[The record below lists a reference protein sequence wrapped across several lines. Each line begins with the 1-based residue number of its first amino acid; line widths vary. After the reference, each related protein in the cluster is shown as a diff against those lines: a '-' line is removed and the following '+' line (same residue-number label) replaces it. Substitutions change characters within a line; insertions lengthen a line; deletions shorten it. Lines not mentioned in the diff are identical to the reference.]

1 MTSLSLTRR
10 VTTLVKTVDDGYG
23 LGLWK
28 LRQVAKGLSA
38 RADLLAGVAAC
49 RDDDKAKLDELCDTA
64 LEASGSSKGATL
76 GEALHKFAERLDKGE
91 ELEVPKDWA
100 PDIDAY
106 RAVMAEEGI
115 EHELIEV
122 TVVLAEMAVA
132 GTADRVIRYRGHLYI
147 ADIKTGQSLDYSWPA
162 MAAQL
167 ACYAHAPTRYDWAL
181 DEHYPMPEDVSKSL
195 GFIIWVPAGQGRCE
209 LIPVDLDVGWQ
220 GAQLAYQVRQYR
232 KSAFRPVWGRAE
244 PVDRREWLI
253 RRVKRL
259 VEGFPAAAKLLAAR
273 WPAEVPTLKTDGHT
287 SAQLQEIL
295 RVLESVE
302 AAHKVPP
309 FDEPDPAVKDSHVA
323 A

>member
-1 MTSLSLTRR
+1 MARLGEPRFNRYGQYEVIPQGGDKPVPHTR

-49 RDDDKAKLDELCDTA
+49 RDDDKAKLDELCETA

-106 RAVMAEEGI
+106 RAMMAEEGI

-167 ACYAHAPTRYDWAL
+167 ACYAHAPTRYDWRRAL
-181 DEHYPMPEDVSKSL
+181 PDARGRLQKPRFYHL
-195 GFIIWVPAGQGRCE
+195 GAGRAGTVRTDPGRPRCGLAGRPIGLSGPSVPQVGVPARC
-209 LIPVDLDVGWQ
+209 
-220 GAQLAYQVRQYR
+220 GAGPSR
-232 KSAFRPVWGRAE
+232 STG
-244 PVDRREWLI
+244 
-253 RRVKRL
+253 
-259 VEGFPAAAKLLAAR
+259 
-273 WPAEVPTLKTDGHT
+273 
-287 SAQLQEIL
+287 
-295 RVLESVE
+295 ESGLYGG
-302 AAHKVPP
+302 
-309 FDEPDPAVKDSHVA
+309 
-323 A
+323 